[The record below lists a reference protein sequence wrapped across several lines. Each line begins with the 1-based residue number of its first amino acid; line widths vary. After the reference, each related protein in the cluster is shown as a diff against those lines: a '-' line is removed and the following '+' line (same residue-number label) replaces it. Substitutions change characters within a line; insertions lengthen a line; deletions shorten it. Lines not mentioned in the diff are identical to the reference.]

1 MLRRFLAV
9 AVVAMAVSSPV
20 LAGPAGD
27 LLKQHLYAGT
37 LAEGI
42 EALSVPTLVA
52 DPEAQFGLGLLTFA
66 QGFEGLGQGFYRH
79 GLDIDGGREFGVF
92 FPVPVN
98 PSPAPLDYGSFRGII
113 NGFVI
118 AMDRAEVAFQAA
130 RAGDYVVPVDLMRL
144 RLDLNGD
151 GTATDDEMVGGLL
164 LTMISGDN
172 PVTGGEALPAV
183 EIGFDAADAIWFS
196 GYTQVFAAQ
205 GDFLLAHDFQRL
217 FDVAFHRL
225 FPRADLPM
233 QNYSRGGQLALDPE
247 TDAAIAD
254 AISAIHTL
262 NWPVSDQA
270 RFQRVRERLL
280 SVIALSRQNW
290 DAILLETDDN
300 RELLPSPKQTSIV
313 PDVAITAETVAA
325 WRATLDTA
333 EQILNGELLVPHWR
347 FRQGFDLKAWFETST
362 NNDLV
367 LLLAGPDALP
377 YLKDGPVADVQ
388 SFAAANAVFGND
400 WLGYAFWFN

>member
-1 MLRRFLAV
+1 MRLLALAAAFAATV
-9 AVVAMAVSSPV
+9 TTAQ
-20 LAGPAGD
+20 AGPAGD
-27 LLKQHLYAGT
+27 LLRQHLYAGT

-52 DPEAQFGLGLLTFA
+52 DPEAQFGVGLLTLA

-79 GLDIDGGREFGVF
+79 GLDIGAGREFGLF
-92 FPVPVN
+92 FPVPAN
-98 PSPAPLDYGSFRGII
+98 PNPAPLDYDSFRGII
-113 NGFVI
+113 NGFVV
-118 AMDRAEVAFQAA
+118 AMDRAQTAFEAA
-130 RAGDYVVPVDLMRL
+130 RGGDYVVPVDLMQL
-144 RLDLNGD
+144 RLDLNAD
-151 GTATDDEMVGGLL
+151 GRADDSEMVGGLL
-164 LTMISGDN
+164 LSMISGDN
-172 PVTGGEALPAV
+172 PVTGSEVLPAV

-205 GDFLLAHDFQRL
+205 GDFLLAHDFQQL
-217 FDVAFHRL
+217 FETGFHRL
-225 FPRADLPM
+225 FPKAGLPM
-233 QNYSRGGQLALDPE
+233 QKYLRGGQVALDPE

-254 AISAIHTL
+254 AVSVIHTL

-270 RFQRVRERLL
+270 RFQRVRQRLL

-313 PDVAITAETVAA
+313 PDVAITDETVAA

-347 FRQGFDLKAWFETST
+347 FRQGFDLKAWFDTST
-362 NNDLV
+362 HNDLV
-367 LLLAGPDALP
+367 LLFTGPDALP
-377 YLKDGPVADVQ
+377 YLKEGPVADVQ

>member
-1 MLRRFLAV
+1 MRLLALAAALAATV
-9 AVVAMAVSSPV
+9 TAAQ
-20 LAGPAGD
+20 AGPAGD

-52 DPEAQFGLGLLTFA
+52 DPEAQFGVGLLTFA

-79 GLDIDGGREFGVF
+79 GLDIQGGREFGVF

-98 PSPAPLDYGSFRGII
+98 PNPAPLDYESFRDLLE
-113 NGFVI
+113 GFVV
-118 AMDRAEVAFQAA
+118 AMDQAQAA
-130 RAGDYVVPVDLMRL
+130 FEAARGGDYVIPIDLMQL

-151 GTATDDEMVGGLL
+151 GTADASEMVGGLL

-172 PVTGGEALPAV
+172 PVTGSEALPAV

-205 GDFLLAHDFQRL
+205 GDFVLAHDFHRL
-217 FDVAFHRL
+217 FEVAFHRL
-225 FPRADLPM
+225 FPKAGLPM
-233 QNYSRGGQLALDPE
+233 QKFSRGGQLALDPE

-254 AISAIHTL
+254 AIGAIHTL
-262 NWPVSDQA
+262 DWPVTDRA

-313 PDVAITAETVAA
+313 PDVQITDETVAA

-333 EQILNGELLVPHWR
+333 EQILDGELLVPHWR
-347 FRQGFDLKAWFETST
+347 FRQGFDLKAWFDTST

-367 LLLAGPDALP
+367 LLFTGPDALP

>member
-1 MLRRFLAV
+1 MRLLALAAAFAATV
-9 AVVAMAVSSPV
+9 TSAQ
-20 LAGPAGD
+20 AGPAGD

-37 LAEGI
+37 LEEGI
-42 EALSVPTLVA
+42 AALSVPTLVA
-52 DPEAQFGLGLLTFA
+52 DPEAQFGVGLLTFA
-66 QGFEGLGQGFYRH
+66 QGFEELGQGFYRH
-79 GLDIDGGREFGVF
+79 GLDIQVGRDFGVF
-92 FPVPVN
+92 FPVPAN
-98 PSPAPLDYGSFRGII
+98 PAPEPLDYETFRSII
-113 NGFVI
+113 DGFVI
-118 AMDRAEVAFQAA
+118 AMDRAQVAFNAGGD
-130 RAGDYVVPVDLMRL
+130 GDYVVPVDLMQL
-144 RLDLNGD
+144 RFDLNDD
-151 GTATDDEMVGGLL
+151 GTATDDETVGGLL
-164 LTMISGDN
+164 LAMISGGN
-172 PVTGGEALPAV
+172 PVTGAEAQPAV

-205 GDFLLAHDFQRL
+205 GDFLLAHDFHQL
-217 FDVAFHRL
+217 FDAAFHRL
-225 FPRADLPM
+225 FPRAGLPM
-233 QNYSRGGQLALDPE
+233 QAFSRGGQLALDPE

-254 AISAIHTL
+254 AIAAIHTL
-262 NWPVSDQA
+262 DWPVTDRA
-270 RFQRVRERLL
+270 RFQRVRDRLL
-280 SVIALSRQNW
+280 SVIELSRQNW

-313 PDVAITAETVAA
+313 PDVAITDEIVAA

-347 FRQGFDLKAWFETST
+347 FRQGFDLKAWFDSST

-367 LLLAGPDALP
+367 LLFTGPDALP

>member
-1 MLRRFLAV
+1 MRLLAL
-9 AVVAMAVSSPV
+9 AAAFAATVSAAQ
-20 LAGPAGD
+20 AGPAGD
-27 LLKQHLYAGT
+27 LLKQHIYAGT

-79 GLDIDGGREFGVF
+79 GLDIGAGREFGLF

-98 PSPAPLDYGSFRGII
+98 PNPVPLDYGTFRGILE
-113 NGFVI
+113 GFVT
-118 AMDRAEVAFQAA
+118 AMDRAETAFQAA
-130 RAGDYVVPVDLMRL
+130 RGGDYVIPVDLMQL

-151 GTATDDEMVGGLL
+151 GTADDSEMVGGLL
-164 LTMISGDN
+164 LSMISGDN
-172 PVTGGEALPAV
+172 PVTGGEALPSV

-205 GDFLLAHDFQRL
+205 GDFVLAHDFHRL
-217 FDVAFHRL
+217 FEVAFHRL
-225 FPRADLPM
+225 FPKAGLPM
-233 QNYSRGGQLALDPE
+233 QKFSRGGQVALDPE

-254 AISAIHTL
+254 AIGAIHTL
-262 NWPVSDQA
+262 NWPVSDRA

-313 PDVAITAETVAA
+313 PDVQITDETVAA

-333 EQILNGELLVPHWR
+333 EEILNGELLVPHWR
-347 FRQGFDLKAWFETST
+347 FRQGFDLKAWFDTST

-367 LLLAGPDALP
+367 LLFTGPDALP

>member
-1 MLRRFLAV
+1 MRLLALAAAFAATV
-9 AVVAMAVSSPV
+9 TTAQ
-20 LAGPAGD
+20 AGPAAD

-42 EALSVPTLVA
+42 EALSVQTLVA
-52 DPEAQFGLGLLTFA
+52 DPEAQFGLGLLTLA

-79 GLDIDGGREFGVF
+79 GLDIGAGREFGLF

-98 PSPAPLDYGSFRGII
+98 PAPAPLDYGSFRGIVE
-113 NGFVI
+113 GFVV

-130 RAGDYVVPVDLMRL
+130 RDGDYVVPVDLMQL

-151 GTATDDEMVGGLL
+151 GTADDSEMVGGLL
-164 LTMISGDN
+164 LSMISGDN
-172 PVTGGEALPAV
+172 PVTGGEALPSV

-205 GDFLLAHDFQRL
+205 GDFLLAHDFQQL
-217 FDVAFHRL
+217 FEVAFHRL
-225 FPRADLPM
+225 FPRAGLPM
-233 QNYSRGGQLALDPE
+233 QDFLRGGRVALDPE
-247 TDAAIAD
+247 SDAAIAD
-254 AISAIHTL
+254 AIAAIHTL

-270 RFQRVRERLL
+270 RFQRVRQRLL

-313 PDVAITAETVAA
+313 PDITITDETVAA

-347 FRQGFDLKAWFETST
+347 FRQGFDLKAWFDTST
-362 NNDLV
+362 HNDLV
-367 LLLAGPDALP
+367 LLFTGPDALP
-377 YLKDGPVADVQ
+377 YLKEGPVADVQ

>member
-1 MLRRFLAV
+1 MRLLALAAAFTATV
-9 AVVAMAVSSPV
+9 AAAQ
-20 LAGPAGD
+20 AGPAGD
-27 LLKQHLYAGT
+27 LLRQHLYAGT
-37 LAEGI
+37 LEEGV

-52 DPEAQFGLGLLTFA
+52 DPEAQFGVGLLTFA

-79 GLDIDGGREFGVF
+79 GLDIQGGREFGLF

-98 PSPAPLDYGSFRGII
+98 PNPAPLDYGTFRGILE
-113 NGFVI
+113 GFVV
-118 AMDRAEVAFQAA
+118 AMDRAEAAFQAA

-144 RLDLNGD
+144 RLDLDGD
-151 GTATDDEMVGGLL
+151 GTAADDEMIGGLL
-164 LTMISGDN
+164 LTMISGDA
-172 PVTGGEALPAV
+172 PVTGGEALPSV

-205 GDFLLAHDFQRL
+205 GDFVLAHDFHRL
-217 FDVAFHRL
+217 FEVAFHRL
-225 FPRADLPM
+225 FPRAGLPM
-233 QNYSRGGQLALDPE
+233 QAFSRGGQLALDPE

-254 AISAIHTL
+254 AIGAIHTL
-262 NWPVSDQA
+262 DWPVSDRA

-313 PDVAITAETVAA
+313 PDVQITDETVAA
-325 WRATLDTA
+325 WRATLDAA
-333 EQILNGELLVPHWR
+333 EEILNGKLLVPHWR
-347 FRQGFDLKAWFETST
+347 FRQGFDLKAWFDSST

-367 LLLAGPDALP
+367 LLFTGPDALP

>member
-1 MLRRFLAV
+1 MRLLAL
-9 AVVAMAVSSPV
+9 AAAFAATVSAAQ
-20 LAGPAGD
+20 AGPAGD

-79 GLDIDGGREFGVF
+79 GLDIGAGREFGLF

-98 PSPAPLDYGSFRGII
+98 PNPAPLDYGTFRGILE
-113 NGFVI
+113 GFVVT
-118 AMDRAEVAFQAA
+118 MDRAQTAFDAA
-130 RAGDYVVPVDLMRL
+130 RGGDYVIPVDLMQL

-151 GTATDDEMVGGLL
+151 GTAYDSEMVGGLL
-164 LTMISGDN
+164 LSMISGDN
-172 PVTGGEALPAV
+172 PVTGGEALPSV

-205 GDFLLAHDFQRL
+205 GDFVLAHDFHRL
-217 FDVAFHRL
+217 FEVAFHRL
-225 FPRADLPM
+225 FPGAGLPM
-233 QNYSRGGQLALDPE
+233 QKFSRGGQVALDPE

-254 AISAIHTL
+254 AIGAIHTL
-262 NWPVSDQA
+262 NWPVSDRA

-290 DAILLETDDN
+290 DAILLEADDN

-313 PDVAITAETVAA
+313 PDVQITDETVAA

-347 FRQGFDLKAWFETST
+347 FRQGFDLKAWFDTST

-367 LLLAGPDALP
+367 LLFTGPDALP

>member
-1 MLRRFLAV
+1 MRLLALAAAFTATV
-9 AVVAMAVSSPV
+9 TAAQ
-20 LAGPAGD
+20 AGPAGD
-27 LLKQHLYAGT
+27 LLRQHLYAGT
-37 LAEGI
+37 LEEGV

-52 DPEAQFGLGLLTFA
+52 DPEAQFGVGLLTFA

-79 GLDIDGGREFGVF
+79 GLDIQGGREFGLF

-98 PSPAPLDYGSFRGII
+98 PNPAPLDYGTFRGILE
-113 NGFVI
+113 GFVV
-118 AMDRAEVAFQAA
+118 AMDRAEAAFQSA

-151 GTATDDEMVGGLL
+151 GTAADDEMIGGLL
-164 LTMISGDN
+164 LTMISGDA
-172 PVTGGEALPAV
+172 PVTGGEALPSV

-205 GDFLLAHDFQRL
+205 GDFVLAHDFHRL
-217 FDVAFHRL
+217 FEVAFHRL
-225 FPRADLPM
+225 FPKAGLPM
-233 QNYSRGGQLALDPE
+233 QAFSRGGQLALDPE

-254 AISAIHTL
+254 AIGAIHTL
-262 NWPVSDQA
+262 DWPVSDRA

-280 SVIALSRQNW
+280 AVIALSRQNW

-313 PDVAITAETVAA
+313 PDVQITDETVAA

-333 EQILNGELLVPHWR
+333 EEILNGELLVPHWR
-347 FRQGFDLKAWFETST
+347 FRQGFDLKAWFDSST
-362 NNDLV
+362 KNDLV
-367 LLLAGPDALP
+367 LLFTGPDALP

>member
-1 MLRRFLAV
+1 MRLLALAAAFAATV
-9 AVVAMAVSSPV
+9 GAAQ
-20 LAGPAGD
+20 AGPAGD

-42 EALSVPTLVA
+42 EALSVSTLVA

-79 GLDIDGGREFGVF
+79 GLDIGAGRELGLFL
-92 FPVPVN
+92 PVPAN
-98 PSPAPLDYGSFRGII
+98 PKPVPLDYETFRGVIDD
-113 NGFVI
+113 FVVD
-118 AMDRAEVAFQAA
+118 MDRAQLAFEAA
-130 RAGDYVVPVDLMRL
+130 RGGDYVIPVDLIPL

-151 GTATDDEMVGGLL
+151 GTADDSEMVGGLL
-164 LTMISGDN
+164 LSMISGDN
-172 PVTGGEALPAV
+172 PVTGSEALPSV

-205 GDFLLAHDFQRL
+205 GDFLLAHDFHRL
-217 FDVAFHRL
+217 FEVAFHRL
-225 FPRADLPM
+225 FPRAGLPM
-233 QNYSRGGQLALDPE
+233 QQFSRGGQLALDPE

-254 AISAIHTL
+254 AIGAIHTL
-262 NWPVSDQA
+262 DWPVIDQP

-300 RELLPSPKQTSIV
+300 RELLPSPKQTSII
-313 PDVAITAETVAA
+313 PDATITDETVAA

-333 EQILNGELLVPHWR
+333 EQILDGELLVPHWR
-347 FRQGFDLKAWFETST
+347 FRQGFDLKAWFDTST

-367 LLLAGPDALP
+367 LLFTGPDALP
-377 YLKDGPVADVQ
+377 YLKEGPVADVQ

>member
-1 MLRRFLAV
+1 MRILALAAAFAATV
-9 AVVAMAVSSPV
+9 TAAQ
-20 LAGPAGD
+20 AGPAGD

-37 LAEGI
+37 LAQGI
-42 EALSVPTLVA
+42 EALSAPTLAA
-52 DPEAQFGLGLLTFA
+52 DPEAQFGVGLLTFA
-66 QGFEGLGQGFYRH
+66 RGFEGLGQGFYRH
-79 GLDIDGGREFGVF
+79 GLDIGAGRELGLF

-98 PSPAPLDYGSFRGII
+98 PSPAPLDYESFRSII
-113 NGFVI
+113 DGFVV

-130 RAGDYVVPVDLMRL
+130 RAGDYVIPVDLMQL
-144 RLDLNGD
+144 RLDLD
-151 GTATDDEMVGGLL
+151 GSGAADDSEMLGGLL

-172 PVTGGEALPAV
+172 PVTGDEALSSV
-183 EIGFDAADAIWFS
+183 EIGFDAADAIWFA
-196 GYTQVFAAQ
+196 GYTQVFAAE
-205 GDFLLAHDFQRL
+205 GDFLLAHDFHRL
-217 FDVAFHRL
+217 FEVAFHRL
-225 FPRADLPM
+225 FPRAGLPM
-233 QNYSRGGQLALDPE
+233 QEFSRGGQLALDPE

-254 AISAIHTL
+254 AIAAIHTL
-262 NWPVSDQA
+262 DWPVGDQA
-270 RFQRVRERLL
+270 RFQRVRARLL

-313 PDVAITAETVAA
+313 PDVAITADTVAA

-347 FRQGFDLKAWFETST
+347 FRQGFDLKAWFDSST
-362 NNDLV
+362 HNDLA
-367 LLLAGPDALP
+367 LLFTGPDAVP
-377 YLKDGPVADVQ
+377 YLKDGAVADVQ